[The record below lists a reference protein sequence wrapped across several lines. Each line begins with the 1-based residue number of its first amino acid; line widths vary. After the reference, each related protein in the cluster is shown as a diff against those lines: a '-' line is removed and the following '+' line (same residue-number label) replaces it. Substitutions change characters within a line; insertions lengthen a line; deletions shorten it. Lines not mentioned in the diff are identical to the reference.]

1 MSVITNRISGP
12 SLSTQALEFA
22 AFAAAGHALDVLC
35 EGAART
41 LVAGLGV
48 DCCHIYKPAAA
59 GHDLQFVAG
68 HRSKKPRAPPAGWG
82 SAPRCFPAHR
92 RGLPPPP
99 PPGPRPGTPP
109 PPPAVGPHIAEGRRV

>member
-41 LVAGLGV
+41 LVAGLGG

-59 GHDLQFVAG
+59 GHDLQIVAG
-68 HRSKKPRAPPAGWG
+68 APTATKPAPTNTGGGGVPL
-82 SAPRCFPAHR
+82 SALASAR
-92 RGLPPPP
+92 RGPPPL
-99 PPGPRPGTPP
+99 
-109 PPPAVGPHIAEGRRV
+109 V